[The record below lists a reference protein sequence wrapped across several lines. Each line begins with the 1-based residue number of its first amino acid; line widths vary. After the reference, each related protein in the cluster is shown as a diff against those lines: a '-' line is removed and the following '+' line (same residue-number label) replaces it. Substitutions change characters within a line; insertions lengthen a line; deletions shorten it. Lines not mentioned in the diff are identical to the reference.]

1 MDRELE
7 QLLKDVM
14 FELKD
19 MTRVLRGTNKKLIED
34 TKTKDQ
40 ERKAKKLLIK
50 TMGCIMSTP
59 IPIAA
64 AIGS

>member
-34 TKTKDQ
+34 TKTKD
-40 ERKAKKLLIK
+40 
-50 TMGCIMSTP
+50 
-59 IPIAA
+59 
-64 AIGS
+64 